1 MKLELITLSL
11 FAAGSSNAFAPNTGR
26 RLALSR
32 PGLAIPPAAKTLR
45 FATADGT
52 LGDTLAT
59 ADGTLGDSNA
69 DNEVERLRAMAKK
82 LREEATTLATE
93 QSRKVSEST
102 QKAFSKFDL
111 NKDGTISVDEL
122 KAGLEKAFK
131 QEIPESRIKQL
142 VDKFDQNGD
151 GILQMNEFVSVDK
164 MRNQLDALIR
174 EEKGIELEESKRVQQ
189 AEESEK
195 LREMRV
201 AILNDGEPTKTDKIV
216 SVTPYVLPLLDSLLF
231 VSFFATKH
239 PDNVFAQIAVIA
251 YSLYRSIPFSGFLA
265 FFGLSFVSSNPSLN
279 RLVRF
284 NAQQAIYLDI
294 ALFVPGF
301 LSFLYGAASSNLNLN
316 LPTEVI
322 EYGSDAVVLAMI
334 ATIAYASVS
343 SLLGKTPDKIPFAS
357 KATQDRMIS
366 PTMFDKEG
374 RFIGK
379 PRSEDEE
386 EK

>member
-1 MKLELITLSL
+1 
-11 FAAGSSNAFAPNTGR
+11 
-26 RLALSR
+26 
-32 PGLAIPPAAKTLR
+32 
-45 FATADGT
+45 
-52 LGDTLAT
+52 
-59 ADGTLGDSNA
+59 
-69 DNEVERLRAMAKK
+69 
-82 LREEATTLATE
+82 
-93 QSRKVSEST
+93 
-102 QKAFSKFDL
+102 
-111 NKDGTISVDEL
+111 
-122 KAGLEKAFK
+122 
-131 QEIPESRIKQL
+131 
-142 VDKFDQNGD
+142 
-151 GILQMNEFVSVDK
+151 
-164 MRNQLDALIR
+164 
-174 EEKGIELEESKRVQQ
+174 
-189 AEESEK
+189 
-195 LREMRV
+195 V

>member
-1 MKLELITLSL
+1 MKLELKTITLSL
-11 FAAGSSNAFAPNTGR
+11 FAIGSSNAFAPNTGR
-26 RLALSR
+26 RIALSR

-45 FATADGT
+45 
-52 LGDTLAT
+52 LAT
-59 ADGTLGDSNA
+59 ADGTLGDRNA
-69 DNEVERLRAMAKK
+69 NNEVERLRAMAKI
-82 LREEATTLATE
+82 LREEATTLAAE
-93 QSRKVSEST
+93 QARKVSEST

-131 QEIPESRIKQL
+131 HEIPESRIKQL

-151 GILQMNEFVSVDK
+151 GILQMDEFFSVDK

-195 LREMRV
+195 LREMRM
-201 AILNDGEPTKTDKIV
+201 AILNDGEPTTTDKIV
-216 SVTPYVLPLLDSLLF
+216 SVAPYVLPLLDSLQF
-231 VSFFATKH
+231 AIFFASKH
-239 PDNVFAQIAVIA
+239 PDNVFAQVAGIA
-251 YSLYRSIPFSGFLA
+251 YTLYRSIPFGGFLA
-265 FFGLSFVSSNPSLN
+265 LFGLSFLSSNPSLN

-284 NAQQAIYLDI
+284 NMEQAIYLDI

-301 LSFLYGAASSNLNLN
+301 LAFLYSAAASNLPLN
-316 LPTEVI
+316 LPTEAI
-322 EYGSDAVVLAMI
+322 EYGSDGVVLAMI

-343 SLLGKTPDKIPFAS
+343 SLLGKTPDKLPFMS
-357 KATQDRMIS
+357 QATQDRMIS
-366 PTMFDKEG
+366 PEMFDEEG
-374 RFIGK
+374 RFIGVS
-379 PRSEDEE
+379 RSEDEE